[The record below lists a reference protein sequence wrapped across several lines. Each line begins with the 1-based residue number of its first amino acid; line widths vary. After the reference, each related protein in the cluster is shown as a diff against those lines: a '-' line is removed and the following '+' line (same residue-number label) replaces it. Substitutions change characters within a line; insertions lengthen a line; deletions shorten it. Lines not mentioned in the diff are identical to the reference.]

1 MNGKEKLKI
10 SIARTLL
17 EFSDRLLGRNPDSFD
32 TFLSAKAKEE
42 QDKQFAE
49 IKAVDEEWL
58 DDIDDQE
65 AERDYL
71 NQRDI
76 DYDFSSPDDCSD
88 EMIIF
93 QAELEALIV
102 KHIGFT
108 SGLVIAGPLVAE
120 ALKLYRTIL
129 PQDEYDQ
136 IVSHIYQT
144 RNNIQKTTL
153 PQDVIGKTLH

>member
-1 MNGKEKLKI
+1 
-10 SIARTLL
+10 
-17 EFSDRLLGRNPDSFD
+17 
-32 TFLSAKAKEE
+32 
-42 QDKQFAE
+42 
-49 IKAVDEEWL
+49 
-58 DDIDDQE
+58 
-65 AERDYL
+65 
-71 NQRDI
+71 
-76 DYDFSSPDDCSD
+76 
-88 EMIIF
+88 MIIF

-153 PQDVIGKTLH
+153 PQDASGKTLH